1 MTRRHSAYCVLTCGI
16 LGSSFVVSRSIVDYP
31 ILTGQAIR
39 YALAAVALF
48 ALVRRGPTR
57 VHPSGRE
64 LARLALVA
72 ATGLVAF
79 NVLLLF
85 ALRHADPAVIA
96 TIVGV
101 SPLLLAL
108 LGPLQERRRPAPRLL
123 GAAAVVVAGAALVS
137 GFGAHDAAGL
147 AAAGGVLLCEAA
159 FSLLAAPLLPR
170 LGPVRVSA
178 WSTALAVPLLLLL
191 LPFTGE
197 RPRLPDPSEAA
208 AVAFLG
214 LVLTVVAFVC
224 WYTGVAGLGV
234 DRAGVFVALV
244 PVFTLITAAIVDRAA
259 PGPAKVAGVLLVG
272 AGLLFAAKRSTTKT
286 WSLRRCRWSSTK
298 RVKQDE
304 WNAQRSSSAPAA
316 SPASPGNSASSS
328 ACTTAASTSAAPT

>member
-1 MTRRHSAYCVLTCGI
+1 MPRRYAAYCVLTCAI
-16 LGSSFVVSRSIVDYP
+16 LGGSFTVSRSIVDYP
-31 ILTGQAIR
+31 ILTGQALR
-39 YALAAVALF
+39 YALAALALF
-48 ALVRRGPTR
+48 ALAARGESRRPTA
-57 VHPSGRE
+57 RE
-64 LARLALVA
+64 LGRLALVA

-108 LGPLQERRRPAPRLL
+108 LGPLQARRRPAPRLL

-137 GFGAHDAAGL
+137 GFGAHDREGLVAAV
-147 AAAGGVLLCEAA
+147 GVLCCEAA

-178 WSTALAVPLLLLL
+178 WSTALAVPILLLT
-191 LPFTGE
+191 LPLTGE
-197 RPRLPDPSEAA
+197 RPRLPDLGEAA
-208 AVAFLG
+208 ALAFLG

-234 DRAGVFVALV
+234 DRAGVFLALV
-244 PVFTLITAAIVDRAA
+244 PVCALITTSLVDRAE

-272 AGLLFAAKRSTTKT
+272 AGLVLAA
-286 WSLRRCRWSSTK
+286 RR
-298 RVKQDE
+298 VNQDP
-304 WNAQRSSSAPAA
+304 APAA
-316 SPASPGNSASSS
+316 AERQGRELPVR
-328 ACTTAASTSAAPT
+328 

>member
-1 MTRRHSAYCVLTCGI
+1 MTRRYTACCVLTCAI
-16 LGSSFVVSRSIVDYP
+16 LGGSFIVSRSIVDYP
-31 ILTGQAIR
+31 ILTGQTLR
-39 YALAAVALF
+39 YALAALALF
-48 ALVRRGPTR
+48 ALAGRGRPR

-108 LGPLQERRRPAPRLL
+108 LGPVQERRRPAPRLL
-123 GAAAVVVAGAALVS
+123 GAAAVAVAGAALVS

-147 AAAGGVLLCEAA
+147 AAAVGVLGCETA

-191 LPFTGE
+191 LPLSGE

-208 AVAFLG
+208 AIAFLG

-224 WYTGVAGLGV
+224 WYSGVAGLGLE
-234 DRAGVFVALV
+234 RAGVYLALV
-244 PVFTLITAAIVDRAA
+244 PVVALLTAAVVDGAW
-259 PGPAKVAGVLLVG
+259 PGPAEVAGVALVG
-272 AGLLFAAKRSTTKT
+272 AGLVLAARGVSPGV
-286 WSLRRCRWSSTK
+286 LRRIAWQ
-298 RVKQDE
+298 VP
-304 WNAQRSSSAPAA
+304 RSSSAPAA

-328 ACTTAASTSAAPT
+328 ASTTGASTSARTPT

>member
-1 MTRRHSAYCVLTCGI
+1 MTRRHTMYCMLTCAI
-16 LGSSFVVSRSIVDYP
+16 LGSSFVVSRSIVAYP

-39 YALAAVALF
+39 YALAALALF
-48 ALVRRGPTR
+48 ALVLRERAR
-57 VHPSGRE
+57 IHPSGSE
-64 LARLALVA
+64 IVRLALVA
-72 ATGLVAF
+72 ATGLVGF
-79 NVLLLF
+79 NLLL
-85 ALRHADPAVIA
+85 LYSLKHADPAVIA

-108 LGPLQERRRPAPRLL
+108 LGPLQEGRRPAPRLL
-123 GAAAVVVAGAALVS
+123 GAAAVVVVGAALVS
-137 GFGAHDAAGL
+137 GFGAHDTKGLVAAV
-147 AAAGGVLLCEAA
+147 GVLLCEAA

-178 WSTALAVPLLLLL
+178 WSTALAVPLLLVL
-191 LPFTGE
+191 LPFTAE

-214 LVLTVVAFVC
+214 LILTVVAFVC

-244 PVFTLITAAIVDRAA
+244 PVFALITAAIVDRAL
-259 PGPAKVAGVLLVG
+259 PGPAKITGVLLVG
-272 AGLLFAAKRSTTKT
+272 AGLLIAAAGST
-286 WSLRRCRWSSTK
+286 S
-298 RVKQDE
+298 RVKQDGC
-304 WNAQRSSSAPAA
+304 NAPRSSSAPEG

-328 ACTTAASTSAAPT
+328 ACTTGVSTSPGPT

>member
-1 MTRRHSAYCVLTCGI
+1 MTRRHSAYCVLTCAI
-16 LGSSFVVSRSIVDYP
+16 LGGSFVVSRSIVGYP
-31 ILTGQAIR
+31 ILTGQALR
-39 YALAAVALF
+39 YALAALALF
-48 ALVRRGPTR
+48 ALVRRARERIHPT
-57 VHPSGRE
+57 GRE
-64 LARLALVA
+64 LVRLALVA

-79 NVLLLF
+79 NILLLY

-108 LGPLQERRRPAPRLL
+108 LGPLQEGRRPAPRLL
-123 GAAAVVVAGAALVS
+123 GAAALVVGGAALVS

-147 AAAGGVLLCEAA
+147 VAAAGVLGCEAA

-191 LPFTGE
+191 LPFAGE

-208 AVAFLG
+208 ALAFLG

-234 DRAGVFVALV
+234 DRAGVFVGLV
-244 PVFTLITAAIVDRAA
+244 PVFALLTTAVVDRAL
-259 PGPAKVAGVLLVG
+259 PSVPKVLGVLLVG
-272 AGLLFAAKRSTTKT
+272 LGLLAA
-286 WSLRRCRWSSTK
+286 SLRSAPRDGRSAP
-298 RVKQDE
+298 RVKQDG
-304 WNAQRSSSAPAA
+304 WNAPRSSSAPAA

-328 ACTTAASTSAAPT
+328 ACTTGASTSAAPT

>member
-1 MTRRHSAYCVLTCGI
+1 MAYCVLTCAI
-16 LGSSFVVSRSIVDYP
+16 LGGSFVVSRSIVGYP
-31 ILTGQAIR
+31 ILTGQALR

-48 ALVRRGPTR
+48 ALIRRPRLRVR
-57 VHPSGRE
+57 PSGRE
-64 LARLALVA
+64 LGRLALVA

-79 NVLLLF
+79 NVLLLL
-85 ALRHADPAVIA
+85 ALRHADPAVIG

-108 LGPLQERRRPAPRLL
+108 LGPLQEGRRPAPRLL
-123 GAAAVVVAGAALVS
+123 GAAGVVVGGAALVS
-137 GFGAHDAAGL
+137 GFGAHDGAGIVAAI
-147 AAAGGVLLCEAA
+147 GVLGCEAA

-178 WSTALAVPLLLLL
+178 WSTALAVPMLLLL

-197 RPRLPDPSEAA
+197 RPRLPDVSEAA
-208 AVAFLG
+208 ALAFLG

-244 PVFTLITAAIVDRAA
+244 PVFALLTTAAVDREL
-259 PGPAKVAGVLLVG
+259 PGPAKVAGVALVG
-272 AGLLFAAKRSTTKT
+272 AGLLLAARRSAP
-286 WSLRRCRWSSTK
+286 
-298 RVKQDE
+298 RVKQDG
-304 WNAQRSSSAPAA
+304 WQAPRSSSAPAA
-316 SPASPGNSASSS
+316 SPASPGNSASSP
-328 ACTTAASTSAAPT
+328 ACTTGASTSAGPT

>member
-1 MTRRHSAYCVLTCGI
+1 MTRRYTALCVLTCAI
-16 LGSSFVVSRSIVDYP
+16 LGGSFTVSRTIVAYP
-31 ILTGQAIR
+31 ILTGQALR

-48 ALVRRGPTR
+48 ALAARPGRPGARPR
-57 VHPSGRE
+57 PNGRE
-64 LARLALVA
+64 LARLAMVA

-108 LGPLQERRRPAPRLL
+108 LGPLQQRRRPAPRLL
-123 GAAAVVVAGAALVS
+123 ASAGVVVAGAALVS
-137 GFGAHDAAGL
+137 GFGAHDTAGLVTAAG
-147 AAAGGVLLCEAA
+147 VLCCEAA

-178 WSTALAVPLLLLL
+178 WSTALAVPMLLALVL
-191 LPFTGE
+191 FTGE
-197 RPRLPDPSEAA
+197 RPRVPTAAEAA
-208 AVAFLG
+208 ALAFLG
-214 LVLTVVAFVC
+214 LILTVVAFVC

-234 DRAGVFVALV
+234 DRAGVYVALV
-244 PVFTLITAAIVDRAA
+244 PVFALATTAVVDRTA

-272 AGLLFAAKRSTTKT
+272 AGLALTAR
-286 WSLRRCRWSSTK
+286 
-298 RVKQDE
+298 RVKQDA
-304 WNAQRSSSAPAA
+304 WKAPRSCSAPAA

-328 ACTTAASTSAAPT
+328 ASTTGASTSAAPTSSSAPRPAR